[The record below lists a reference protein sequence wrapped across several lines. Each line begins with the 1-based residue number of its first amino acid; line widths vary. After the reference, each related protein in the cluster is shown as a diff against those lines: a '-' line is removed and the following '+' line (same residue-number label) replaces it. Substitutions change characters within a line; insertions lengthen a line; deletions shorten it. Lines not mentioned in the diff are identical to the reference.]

1 MSKKN
6 YFLLLASQLFSILGT
21 GMIQFA
27 LALYVLDQTQSA
39 MTFSVIASLAI
50 IGRIIS
56 LPFCGVLADHLPK
69 KKLLVAMDFSYLV
82 LALGLITSTLLVDS
96 IVPIGVILI
105 VLGLVSAFETPVVQS
120 AIPLLCTKKE
130 IPKANGAVSTV
141 GILGNIIAPI
151 LGGMLYNFEKVYHV
165 FIVSVCLFAIAILC
179 EWLLEL
185 EERPLVPSKM
195 TIRNILTHDLEEVKV
210 YLKEQ
215 PLIVQ
220 VCGLAFIL
228 NFLLAS
234 FIQIMIP
241 FIARVLLNVS
251 NQQFGLMNMSFAIG
265 GLIGAVLYSVAGPK
279 LVKISLSYLL
289 NNVAVLFL
297 LLIIPLSVL
306 KNERLAFYVMVGIVT
321 LVLAIVTMVSVQL
334 IVFIQL
340 VTEQSL
346 LGRVMSFVVIVSTLA
361 TPLGQVM
368 YGALGN
374 HLTVNGMVLLIV
386 IISVLTIVMSFIGR
400 KTFSEIQ
407 RKTLLVQRDN

>member
-195 TIRNILTHDLEEVKV
+195 TIRNILTHDLEEAKV

-321 LVLAIVTMVSVQL
+321 LVLAIVTMISVQL

-374 HLTVNGMVLLIV
+374 HLTVNGMVLLIG
-386 IISVLTIVMSFIGR
+386 IISALTVVMSFVGR
-400 KTFSEIQ
+400 ETFSEIQ